1 MTTQLLLRS
10 ALRLFSC
17 GAAATIV
24 LLSACSQAP
33 SEPDP
38 DPSAL
43 PDLADPQFAACSR
56 DVIEPD
62 WQPSPLAGAGVDAKT
77 GMLVAPKSGSYIVS
91 TTYLALKPGAE
102 TGQRFGALMGPIM
115 AQLKMQRGLAALT
128 FSTSQK
134 CSTARTLSVWED
146 EASMFDF
153 VASPAHLSAVRAVG
167 EVSRGGS
174 LVHHYPETDVARA
187 TSWSTVVAQ
196 LKTVTG
202 PLY

>member
-1 MTTQLLLRS
+1 MTPRLLFRS
-10 ALRLFSC
+10 PLRLFFS
-17 GAAATIV
+17 GAAATIFA
-24 LLSACSQAP
+24 LSACSQAP
-33 SEPDP
+33 SDPVPDP
-38 DPSAL
+38 PAP

-62 WQPSPLAGAGVDAKT
+62 WQPSPLSGASVDAQT
-77 GMLVAPKSGSYIVS
+77 GTLAAPKSGSYIVS

-115 AQLKMQRGLAALT
+115 AQLKMQRGLAAIT

-153 VASPAHLSAVRAVG
+153 VASPAHLSAISAVG

-174 LVHHYPETDVARA
+174 LVHHYVETDAARA
-187 TSWSTVVAQ
+187 VSWSTVVAQ